1 MHADEEEDDY
11 LSEEDKDKLSI
22 ENEIMKIKLQ
32 MQFGDDFFMK
42 SSGDLPPEI
51 ENQFL
56 KQVMA
61 FEANQG
67 SGEEVTV
74 FERIGKPDFKQVEDM
89 EPAEIRVE
97 LDRLNDILEENGI
110 MLNVC
115 DGPYDDAVIYKFII
129 EELFLENIE
138 KEFIENTICN
148 FIYEEFHLND
158 KAEITKNTQ
167 GFMKQWF
174 AREFTEH
181 SYELADTLVTE
192 EGKQLPLK
200 ELFKKMSLFFEA
212 FEVFKNDNYNIDE
225 ISFEVDEEGNGMG
238 FAEGMVKYDAMLDNG
253 EAVHFEGNY
262 KLYMQR
268 GDDWW
273 DIFYFVMPGFN
284 WGLGD

>member
-1 MHADEEEDDY
+1 MNEDDEDY

-32 MQFGDDFFMK
+32 MQFGDNFFMK

-61 FEANQG
+61 FETNQG

-74 FERIGKPDFKQVEDM
+74 FERIGKPDFKKVEDM
-89 EPAEIRVE
+89 KSAEISVE
-97 LDRLNDILEENGI
+97 LDRLNDLLEANGI

-115 DGPYDDAVIYKFII
+115 DGPYDDAVIYKFIT
-129 EELFLENIE
+129 EELFLENVE
-138 KEFIENTICN
+138 KEFVENTICN

-158 KAEITKNTQ
+158 KAEITKNTH

-174 AREFTEH
+174 AREFTEQ
-181 SYELADTLVTE
+181 SYELADMLVTA

-212 FEVFKNDNYNIDE
+212 FEAFKNDGYNIDE
-225 ISFEVDEEGNGMG
+225 VSFEVDEEGNGMG
-238 FAEGMVKYDAMLDNG
+238 FAEGMVKYDAILDNG
-253 EAVHFEGNY
+253 EAINFEGSY

-284 WGLGD
+284 W

>member
-1 MHADEEEDDY
+1 MNEDDEDY

-67 SGEEVTV
+67 SSEAVTV
-74 FERIGKPDFKQVEDM
+74 FERIGKPDFKKVEDM
-89 EPAEIRVE
+89 KSAEISVE
-97 LDRLNDILEENGI
+97 LDRLNDLLEANGI

-115 DGPYDDAVIYKFII
+115 DGPYDDAVIYKFIT
-129 EELFLENIE
+129 EELFLENVE
-138 KEFIENTICN
+138 KEFVENTICN

-158 KAEITKNTQ
+158 KAEITKNTH

-174 AREFTEH
+174 AREFTEQ
-181 SYELADTLVTE
+181 SYELADMLVTA

-212 FEVFKNDNYNIDE
+212 FEAFKNDGYNIDE
-225 ISFEVDEEGNGMG
+225 VSFEVDEEGNGMG
-238 FAEGMVKYDAMLDNG
+238 FAEGMVKYDAILDNG
-253 EAVHFEGNY
+253 EAINFEGSY

-284 WGLGD
+284 W

>member
-1 MHADEEEDDY
+1 MAMNEDDDEEY

-32 MQFGDDFFMK
+32 MQFGDNFFMK
-42 SSGDLPPEI
+42 SNGDLPPEI

-61 FEANQG
+61 FESNQG

-89 EPAEIRVE
+89 KPAEISVE
-97 LDRLNDILEENGI
+97 LNRLNDIMETNGI

-115 DGPYDDAVIYKFII
+115 DGPYDDAIIYKFII
-129 EELFLENIE
+129 EELFLENVE

-158 KAEITKNTQ
+158 KAEITKNTH

-174 AREFTEH
+174 AREFTEQ
-181 SYELADTLVTE
+181 SYELADMLVTA

-200 ELFKKMSLFFEA
+200 ELFKKMSLFFDA
-212 FEVFKNDNYNIDE
+212 FEVFKNDSYNIDE

-238 FAEGMVKYDAMLDNG
+238 FAEGTVQYDAMLDNG
-253 EAVHFEGNY
+253 EAIHFEGGY

-273 DIFYFVMPGFN
+273 DIFYFIMPGFN
-284 WGLGD
+284 W